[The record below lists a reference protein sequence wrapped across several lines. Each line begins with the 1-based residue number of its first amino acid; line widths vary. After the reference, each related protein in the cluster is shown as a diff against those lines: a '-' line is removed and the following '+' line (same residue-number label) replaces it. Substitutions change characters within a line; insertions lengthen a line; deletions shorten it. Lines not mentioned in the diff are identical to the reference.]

1 MKILLLLLI
10 TASFSFGQEIGGVSG
25 RLVNDSLVGIP
36 NAYLT
41 VCKKEN
47 RYSADDV
54 LSLRTD
60 KDGCFSIDQLPAGSF
75 QLSIQLNNEY
85 YSDWMEI
92 AVQITTNTV
101 LDLDELIYRESV
113 FCGCEITIVP
123 YKPPLLDTFGS
134 STTFYRDD
142 IIMR

>member
-1 MKILLLLLI
+1 MHTLPCARRRIAI
-10 TASFSFGQEIGGVSG
+10 
-25 RLVNDSLVGIP
+25 RHN
-36 NAYLT
+36 
-41 VCKKEN
+41 
-47 RYSADDV
+47 V

-60 KDGCFSIDQLPAGSF
+60 KDGCFSIDQLPTGSF

-85 YSDWMEI
+85 YSDWMEL

-113 FCGCEITIVP
+113 LCGCEITIVP

-142 IIMR
+142 LRMR